1 MTQDPRYSFETRPT
15 RQTEEAARQ
24 MLRTFLLR
32 LGLGDTDQ
40 ARLGPGDRKA
50 LLTFTTVCHLNVH
63 WYDRQ
68 RKREQHWYRGFALFT
83 ALVLIG
89 TPLAIFWA
97 HHLDAQAQTAQVGVI
112 IAGVLGA
119 HRMLSTMFEK
129 RNLVRHFWRAQADLK
144 TLLYSFEDTWRG
156 RLVAAALAPDQHGND
171 HNTDD
176 QTASDQTANDQTA
189 NDQSAN
195 DQSANDQSANDL
207 SAHDLDDRQDQAAQ
221 PLCLAA
227 AFLDDLKVQLHQA
240 RQIKRQEQDE
250 FFARYDS
257 AFSNLSDILGFAHK
271 QSSEVASAV
280 QAPRRERADLITL
293 TRGEIQELEAREQ
306 ALATQLDQHR
316 RDLDSAPGAAAA
328 TPFEDARRAAL
339 LGAVES
345 LHREHLDAAFRLQA
359 ARARLQRIG

>member
-1 MTQDPRYSFETRPT
+1 MSQDPRYSFETRPT

-40 ARLGPGDRKA
+40 ARLEPGDQKA
-50 LLTFTTVCHLNVH
+50 LLAFTTVCHLNID
-63 WYDRQ
+63 WYDRR

-83 ALVLIG
+83 ALLLMA
-89 TPLAIFWA
+89 TPLALFWA
-97 HHLDAQAQTAQVGVI
+97 HQLDAQAQTAQIGVI
-112 IAGVLGA
+112 IAGVLSA

-129 RNLVRHFWRAQADLK
+129 RNLVRHFWRAEADLK

-156 RLVAAALAPDQHGND
+156 RLVATAQAPDENSNVQ
-171 HNTDD
+171 
-176 QTASDQTANDQTA
+176 SANDPSA

-195 DQSANDQSANDL
+195 DQSANDQSANDQ
-207 SAHDLDDRQDQAAQ
+207 SANDQSANDQAAQ
-221 PLCLAA
+221 PLCLAE
-227 AFLDDLKVQLHQA
+227 AFVDDLKAQIHLA

-257 AFSNLSDILGFAHK
+257 AFSSLSDILGFAHK
-271 QSSEVASAV
+271 QSNEVAGAV

-293 TRGEIQELEAREQ
+293 TRGEIEELEARKE

-316 RDLDSAPGAAAA
+316 RDLDSAPAASTSAS
-328 TPFEDARRAAL
+328 TSFDDARRAAL
-339 LGAVES
+339 LSAVES

-359 ARARLQRIG
+359 ARTRLQRIGPH